1 MEVRYVKKNIT
12 DIINKVS
19 DLDRIYRNVIGLFG
33 R

>member
-1 MEVRYVKKNIT
+1 MEVRYVKKIT

-19 DLDRIYRNVIGLFG
+19 DLDWIYRNVIGLFG